1 MHSYPFW
8 ILFGILFS
16 APISYAQN
24 SCHLRELDLCI
35 ASGLASGQNL
45 PTTIAEINKQCN
57 GLKEMNDCI
66 NNYSKRCSTKSL
78 REFVRSITSQ
88 GDVRSWYNEFCT
100 NENSQERERYLKHAT
115 CLNQAHKDTRTCVRD
130 LTVALDKAIN
140 SDVEKRIPE
149 ICCAVRRMRKCSHDI
164 VESKCGKDGLKYMNQ
179 MLQSVAG
186 TRLPEIACRDFDPTS
201 KRCLSILPP
210 PGTKPGNTRSNS
222 VLSRLLNT
230 YSAL

>member
-1 MHSYPFW
+1 MKYL
-8 ILFGILFS
+8 IIGIVVLAFGVI
-16 APISYAQN
+16 IQAQN
-24 SCHLRELDLCI
+24 SCHLRELDLCV

-57 GLKEMNDCI
+57 GLKEMNECI
-66 NNYSKRCSTKSL
+66 GNYSRRCSTKSM
-78 REFVRSITSQ
+78 REFIRSITSQ
-88 GDVRSWYNEFCT
+88 GDVRSWYQEYCQKDSS
-100 NENSQERERYLKHAT
+100 EEREKFLKHAT
-115 CLNQAHKDTRTCVRD
+115 CLNTAQKESRTCMRD

-149 ICCAVRRMRKCSHDI
+149 MCCAVRRMRKCSQDI
-164 VESKCGKDGLKYMNQ
+164 VESKCGKEGAKYMNQ

-201 KRCLSILPP
+201 KKCTSILPP
-210 PGTKPGNTRSNS
+210 PGTKPTNTRSNS